1 MVPDSPAPPGMIG
14 FEIRA
19 ADELWFINLKPIRP
33 MMKLNILHN
42 GGQCLYLQR
51 PLNQHGTKANRT
63 NHNTG

>member
-1 MVPDSPAPPGMIG
+1 MGPDSPAPPGIFR

-19 ADELWFINLKPIRP
+19 ADELWFINLKPIHP

-42 GGQCLYLQR
+42 RGQCLYFKR
-51 PLNQHGTKANRT
+51 PLNQHGTKANFT